1 MAGFLD
7 FLGGDKLQEIIDGV
21 SKNTGISPSQAS
33 FVIQMATPML
43 MGAIQNNSSGEGAAG
58 LLKALQSDKHDGSLL
73 DNLGN
78 LFNKEGN
85 NDLTKDGAGILGH
98 LLGAKQSTLAGAI
111 SAKTGVSSSNVMQI
125 LQTLAPILMSF
136 LGKGVSDKGISS
148 ENKLGDLLS
157 GFLGNNSNAGGLLNS
172 LLDSN
177 GDGSVLDDVTGMFT
191 GKSNDKGNIGNLLGG
206 LFAGK

>member
-1 MAGFLD
+1 MEL
-7 FLGGDKLQEIIDGV
+7 
-21 SKNTGISPSQAS
+21 
-33 FVIQMATPML
+33 
-43 MGAIQNNSSGEGAAG
+43 
-58 LLKALQSDKHDGSLL
+58 
-73 DNLGN
+73 
-78 LFNKEGN
+78 
-85 NDLTKDGAGILGH
+85 
-98 LLGAKQSTLAGAI
+98 

-157 GFLGNNSNAGGLLNS
+157 GLLGNNSNAGGLLNS

-206 LFAGK
+206 LFGGK